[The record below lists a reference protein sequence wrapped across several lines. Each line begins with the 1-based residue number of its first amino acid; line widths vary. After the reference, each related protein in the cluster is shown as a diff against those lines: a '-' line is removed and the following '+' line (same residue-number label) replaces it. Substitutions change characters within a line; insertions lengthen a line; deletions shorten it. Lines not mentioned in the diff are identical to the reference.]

1 MKKLVALFFAVL
13 TILTVSAQMPGEALQ
28 PVKWSLELK
37 MKDSK
42 NGVIMLRADVQKGWH
57 LYGTVMPEDGPMAT
71 EIKLSLSKGVTL
83 AGVLHPSVA
92 PVKINDPMFGV
103 ELNWWD
109 KPVTFTAPV
118 TIDATKAAGTPV
130 SVSATVS
137 FMACNDVTCAPPTT
151 ETIKAKITP
160 ASKK

>member
-13 TILTVSAQMPGEALQ
+13 SILTVSAQMPEEAFK

-42 NGVIMLRADVQKGWH
+42 NGVIMLRADIQKGWH

-71 EIKLSLSKGVTL
+71 EIKFALSKGLTL

-118 TIDATKAAGTPV
+118 TVDTSKVTGALTVT
-130 SVSATVS
+130 ATVS
-137 FMACNDVTCAPPTT
+137 YMACNDVTCAPPTT
-151 ETIKAKITP
+151 DKIVVIVNEP
-160 ASKK
+160 KK